1 MRLCGLPVQEGHGA
15 KTQLL
20 LNMVMGT
27 VSASLSRACLLNDPE
42 PDQQLT
48 AATQADHALVGI
60 KPADRS
66 RVM

>member
-1 MRLCGLPVQEGHGA
+1 MRLCGLPVQVGQGA

-20 LNMVMGT
+20 LSMVMGT

-48 AATQADHALVGI
+48 AATQADHTLVGI
-60 KPADRS
+60 RSADCS